1 MSTIQNNCQT
11 QNNRQIQGVIERASS
26 SSAAQRRAAL
36 ETWVDMDRSDLIEV
50 ALELIGSPYRD
61 VREDVVSFC
70 CEEYSNDRGVAEILC
85 DYISKHAND
94 ISTYA
99 KESLLIWLASV
110 ASYLTPEVKS
120 FVGRCFD
127 DADDEI
133 RYRAFCLAEYAE
145 ESSEAYWA
153 RVEQWLGDEDE
164 DFRIVAVQAIERR
177 VLQSGAPAD
186 EGLLTRLE
194 SQLSRASDTEG
205 FHIRLALLRLCAA
218 SERAAA
224 VRRIIGD
231 IEDARFSYPAI
242 DAVMKYGSKA
252 EYYGMDDAGEG
263 NATRIAAIEAL
274 LRVSRG
280 IFGEP
285 TVRTIAAATAA
296 QLGSAAGRE
305 LLESFSRSRRG
316 NASYA
321 QELLSS
327 LRE

>member
-1 MSTIQNNCQT
+1 M
-11 QNNRQIQGVIERASS
+11 
-26 SSAAQRRAAL
+26 
-36 ETWVDMDRSDLIEV
+36 
-50 ALELIGSPYRD
+50 
-61 VREDVVSFC
+61 REDVVSFC

-186 EGLLTRLE
+186 EAILSKLE
-194 SQLSRASDTEG
+194 SQLSRARDTEG
-205 FHIRLALLRLCAA
+205 FHIRLALLRLCAP
-218 SERAAA
+218 SERAEA

-242 DAVMKYGSKA
+242 DAVMKY
-252 EYYGMDDAGEG
+252 YVTDDAGEG

-296 QLGSAAGRE
+296 QLGSSAGRE

-327 LRE
+327 LSE